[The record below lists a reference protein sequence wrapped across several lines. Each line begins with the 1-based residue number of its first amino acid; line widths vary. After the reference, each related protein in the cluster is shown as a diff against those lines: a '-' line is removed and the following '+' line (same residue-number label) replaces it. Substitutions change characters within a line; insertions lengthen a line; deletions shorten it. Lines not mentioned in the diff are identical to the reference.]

1 MIYILS
7 HIGAAV
13 ALEAILEASG
23 IKVFSQDDT
32 GLVNVTNYKFRLIR
46 YVVLLDY
53 LSKALVNKGTS
64 LSISDLRV
72 TEYLTKLWNY
82 VNPQPVAK
90 EEAEATVILQ
100 EVTNKGN

>member
-1 MIYILS
+1 MIYIFA

-32 GLVNVTNYKFRLIR
+32 GLINVTNYKFRLVR

-64 LSISDLRV
+64 LSSENV
-72 TEYLTKLWNY
+72 TGYLAKLWNY
-82 VNPQPVAK
+82 VNPQPVST
-90 EEAEATVILQ
+90 EEVESTVILQ